1 MAHKDFVKRGQ
12 APKKK
17 PVKKAQQPKRP
28 WILLFITLILVGGFA
43 YGLWVISH
51 SSDSD
56 DVVAEQSQQ
65 EAQQDKQKSTQKPKV
80 EVKAKEQESL
90 PEMPKEEYIYPEE
103 LEHGSVE
110 IDRKEQEK
118 SERPYLMQC
127 GSFRQKQQAEKMRAQ
142 LALQGLESLVKA
154 SEGKNGLWYR
164 VILGPY
170 DYKRDAETDRHV
182 IQRIGIGSCQIWY
195 WDL

>member
-17 PVKKAQQPKRP
+17 QTKKDTTPKPP
-28 WILLFITLILVGGFA
+28 WLALVIILLLVGGFA
-43 YGLWVISH
+43 YFLWAISH
-51 SSDSD
+51 PSASAD
-56 DVVAEQSQQ
+56 EEL
-65 EAQQDKQKSTQKPKV
+65 EAQQTEQPSKTQKDQVLSTK
-80 EVKAKEQESL
+80 QDSL
-90 PEMPKEEYIYPEE
+90 PEMPEEEYIYPEE

-154 SEGKNGLWYR
+154 SDGKNGLWYR

>member
-17 PVKKAQQPKRP
+17 PTKKVEKPKRP
-28 WILLFITLILVGGFA
+28 WFPLFITVILVGGFA
-43 YGLWVISH
+43 YFLWAISH
-51 SSDSD
+51 PTNSEDDPETEIQQASSK
-56 DVVAEQSQQ
+56 ASQNK
-65 EAQQDKQKSTQKPKV
+65 AQTQKLEEKT
-80 EVKAKEQESL
+80 EEQDDL
-90 PEMPKEEYIYPEE
+90 PEMPEEEYIYPEE

-118 SERPYLMQC
+118 SARPYLMQC

-154 SEGKNGLWYR
+154 SEGKSGLWYR